1 VTGTP
6 IDALTAAGSAPTF
19 DQASALVIEYLRTA
33 VPLGF
38 WSVTRFDGQRQLY
51 LSVADSVY
59 GKSPGGSHAWS
70 DSMCQFMVTG
80 SAPSIAPD
88 VEDVPA
94 YATAGVR
101 DDIPI
106 GAYVG
111 LPLTRAD
118 GEVFG
123 TLCGLDPEA
132 QSPDLLQHSALLE
145 LLARLLSAI
154 LQADLMNTQAERR
167 AERLA
172 AESETDEL
180 TGLYNRR
187 GWSRILEAEE
197 RRYLRFG
204 DTGSVIILDIDRLKQ
219 INDLQGHHAGDRH
232 LQKAAAVLRATTR
245 ASDVLAR
252 LGGDEF
258 GILVATT
265 DSEQTQ
271 QLVDRLQQ
279 QLEHAGTPTSVGH
292 APYTA
297 VSGFPGAWQKADEAM
312 YRQKATRRRNA
323 STTDDL
329 PR

>member
-1 VTGTP
+1 MTGIP
-6 IDALTAAGSAPTF
+6 IEPLAAAVSAPTF
-19 DQASALVIEYLRTA
+19 DQASAMVIEYLRTA

-38 WSVTRFDGQRQLY
+38 WSVTRFDGQQQLY
-51 LSVADSVY
+51 LSVRDSVY
-59 GKSPGGSHAWS
+59 GTGPGGSHAWS

-80 SAPSIAPD
+80 DAPSIAPN

-94 YATAGVR
+94 YASAGVR
-101 DDIPI
+101 DDLPI

-111 LPLTRAD
+111 LPLRRAD
-118 GEVFG
+118 GEIFG
-123 TLCGLDPEA
+123 TLCGLDPQA
-132 QSPDLLQHSALLE
+132 QSPDLVQHAGLLE
-145 LLARLLSAI
+145 LLAQLLSAI
-154 LQADLMNTQAERR
+154 LQADLLNTEAERR

-187 GWSRILEAEE
+187 GWTRILEAEE

-204 DTGSVIILDIDRLKQ
+204 DTGSVVILDIDRLKQ

-232 LQKAAAVLRATTR
+232 LQKAAAVLKASTR
-245 ASDVLAR
+245 STDVLAR

-265 DSEQTQ
+265 DPGQTQ

-279 QLEHAGTPTSVGH
+279 ELERAGTPTSVGH
-292 APYTA
+292 AAYSA

-312 YRQKATRRRNA
+312 YRQKATRRLA
-323 STTDDL
+323 T
-329 PR
+329 